1 MDRANIP
8 QNNILNA
15 IIKTAT
21 ICNRCIVPT
30 KKFKKVTYTNT
41 DFIFELLI
49 LVRVQKMTGHTIRY
63 TLRLQHSSIEGRMP
77 KDYLLLVRRS

>member
-30 KKFKKVTYTNT
+30 KKFT
-41 DFIFELLI
+41 LI
-49 LVRVQKMTGHTIRY
+49 LIL
-63 TLRLQHSSIEGRMP
+63 TL
-77 KDYLLLVRRS
+77 YLNY

>member
-30 KKFKKVTYTNT
+30 KKFKNVTNT
-41 DFIFELLI
+41 NIDFIFELLI
-49 LVRVQKMTGHTIRY
+49 LVRLQKMTSRMIRY
-63 TLRLQHSSIEGRMP
+63 TLRLYRT
-77 KDYLLLVRRS
+77 KTAT